1 MKKVFL
7 TELTAEEIGELI
19 SKNVKSSIIALG
31 LKPSEKQPQIG
42 GVELAE
48 KITGYT
54 RSSIYTMVSRG
65 KIPHFKRDGRLLFNA
80 EKLLQWLTEGE
91 VSSSKDSTIDYE
103 EEFRKRLK
111 K

>member
-19 SKNVKSSIIALG
+19 GSHVKSSILALG
-31 LKPSEKQPQIG
+31 LKPIKNQPQIG
-42 GVELAE
+42 GVELAQE
-48 KITGYT
+48 ITGYT

-80 EKLLQWLTEGE
+80 DKLRQWLTEGE
-91 VSSSKDSTIDYE
+91 NETGVDYE
-103 EEFRKRLK
+103 EQFANRLK
-111 K
+111 KQKG